1 MAFFNFNITEPNFR
15 IELIS
20 KTDTDCS
27 SIFEYQV
34 FSDNGDTISISLSGS
49 KFLGATSELNGVSAP
64 MSGSESF
71 VFQNNLKIS
80 FSIQNSGIPGTF
92 DSTTITLLSS
102 NYPQQTLT
110 KEAVRNSD
118 SAKCESIQPIFDD
131 LLDTPE
137 DKIGH
142 AGKFLKV
149 SDDELT
155 LEYVDINSSV
165 SYVSVL
171 PDNLESPDDVG
182 GIEKGTLVSD
192 LEGKTFSEL
201 FDKLLYPTIYPI
213 IASYN
218 STSLSDNVSNLQT
231 IGSSININLNTSAS
245 FGSISLNGVTQSD
258 YAGAVTGAVISG
270 PNNTSYTPTI
280 GVTEVVSNHVV
291 FEGSNQ
297 WSIVTTFGEGPMPT
311 DTATDDYP
319 SIRFAAGGT
328 KSSST
333 SFEGV
338 YPIQL
343 GTSGGSFTE
352 RSLVSHG
359 SSNVEISQSYSETA
373 VLRHRVAVADDMIDS
388 KTVSFQQWNPVAG
401 AYADIASTDFSSSS
415 TTFNVEGNSVNYTLY
430 TKTGNPGGGDVSGQA
445 IYKIKFS

>member
-1 MAFFNFNITEPNFR
+1 MAFFNFNITESNFR
-15 IELIS
+15 IELLS

-34 FSDNGDTISISLSGS
+34 FSDEGDTVSISLSGS
-49 KFLGATSELNGVSAP
+49 KFLGATSELNGVSAS
-64 MSGSESF
+64 MTGSESF
-71 VFQNNLKIS
+71 VFENNLKIS
-80 FSIQNSGIPGTF
+80 FSIQNSGLPGTF

-102 NYPQQTLT
+102 TYPQQTLT
-110 KEAVRNSD
+110 EEAVRNSD
-118 SAKCESIQPIFDD
+118 SAKCQSIQPIFDD

-142 AGKFLKV
+142 AGEFLKV

-165 SYVSVL
+165 SYVSSL
-171 PDNLESPDDVG
+171 PDNLDTPDDVG
-182 GIEKGTLVSD
+182 GIDKGTLVSE

-231 IGSSININLNTSAS
+231 IGSTINIELTTSVN
-245 FGSISLNGVTQSD
+245 FGSISLNGITQSN
-258 YAGAVTGAVISG
+258 YAGAVTGALISG
-270 PNNTSYTPTI
+270 PNSTSYTPTI
-280 GVTEVVSNHVV
+280 GVTEVVSSHVV

-311 DTATDDYP
+311 DTANDDYP

-338 YPIQL
+338 YPIQI
-343 GTSGGSFTE
+343 GTSGGGFTE

-359 SSNVEISQSYSETA
+359 SSVVAISQNYSESGS
-373 VLRHRVAVADDMIDS
+373 LRHRFAVANDMLDL
-388 KTVSFQQWNPVAG
+388 KTVSFQQWNPAAG
-401 AYADIASTDFSSSS
+401 IYQDIKYTDFNQSQ
-415 TTFNVEGNSVNYTLY
+415 TTFDVEGLSVNYTLY
-430 TKTGNPGGGDVSGQA
+430 TKSGNPGGGDSPGKE
-445 IYKIKFS
+445 IYKIKLS